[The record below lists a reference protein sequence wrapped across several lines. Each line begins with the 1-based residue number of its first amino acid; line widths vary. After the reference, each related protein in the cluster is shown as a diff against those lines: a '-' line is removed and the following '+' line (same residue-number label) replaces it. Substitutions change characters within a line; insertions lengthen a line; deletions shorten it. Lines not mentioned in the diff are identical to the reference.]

1 MVDGRHVSSG
11 LVPSP
16 MKVDNLFHSL
26 RNLSQSKKGSIV
38 LAVEKSGSV
47 FKIFGKKQKGFEHL
61 FEDCDEISEGSTG
74 FGGPFREP
82 VPDQ

>member
-47 FKIFGKKQKGFEHL
+47 FLEKQKGFEHL
-61 FEDCDEISEGSTG
+61 FEDCDEISEESPKEKGVNRIRWTIS
-74 FGGPFREP
+74 
-82 VPDQ
+82 

>member
-11 LVPSP
+11 LVSSP

-47 FKIFGKKQKGFEHL
+47 FKIFGKKTEG
-61 FEDCDEISEGSTG
+61 ISEGSTG